1 MHSVVF
7 SPPWQAGGVKSLYS
21 VCQWLDGLGT
31 SRIQPFGDPAE
42 LARWFE
48 HRCLLFDLSYK
59 PDLVVYPEVYQPRLG
74 SQVFHV
80 CFAVGK
86 HQAIE
91 PHADLVVCRS
101 REVEDWVHSHAPHLK
116 TQLIAPSIDRRP
128 FEYDGRRKQ
137 KLICYFTRPDKHP
150 ETAQALR
157 HRYGDCVVEIQGR
170 TEREVAEILKD
181 AKVLVWRGHD
191 KEGSPRPPKEALVA
205 GCVVVGLE
213 RDLHARL
220 GTNFGIKCRNIDEL
234 VTAAGVALGA
244 PTPSASERALV
255 RHSDEER
262 KDWALL
268 INELRLH
275 SGISKR

>member
-1 MHSVVF
+1 ETRLGPHRRCARCPSTLRGRLPSRQRRQISRVETRHRIQSETRCDDGETLMHSVVF

-116 TQLIAPSIDRRP
+116 TKLIAPRM
-128 FEYDGRRKQ
+128 DGGPLEEMGGPKQ
-137 KLICYFTRPDKHP
+137 NC
-150 ETAQALR
+150 
-157 HRYGDCVVEIQGR
+157 
-170 TEREVAEILKD
+170 
-181 AKVLVWRGHD
+181 
-191 KEGSPRPPKEALVA
+191 
-205 GCVVVGLE
+205 
-213 RDLHARL
+213 
-220 GTNFGIKCRNIDEL
+220 
-234 VTAAGVALGA
+234 
-244 PTPSASERALV
+244 
-255 RHSDEER
+255 
-262 KDWALL
+262 
-268 INELRLH
+268 
-275 SGISKR
+275 